1 MRAPDKRGA
10 RRVAFER
17 AIPASMMA
25 IDGTWQRG
33 RTVKDVSD
41 GGAKLLIEGSVE
53 GLPLKEFFLL
63 LSCTGL
69 AYRRCELAWVN
80 GGEIGVTFLK
90 GGGRPLS
97 DTTSAL
103 PLAPCRRPVPTNAMG
118 HQLK

>member
-53 GLPLKEFFLL
+53 DLP
-63 LSCTGL
+63 
-69 AYRRCELAWVN
+69 
-80 GGEIGVTFLK
+80 
-90 GGGRPLS
+90 
-97 DTTSAL
+97 
-103 PLAPCRRPVPTNAMG
+103 
-118 HQLK
+118 